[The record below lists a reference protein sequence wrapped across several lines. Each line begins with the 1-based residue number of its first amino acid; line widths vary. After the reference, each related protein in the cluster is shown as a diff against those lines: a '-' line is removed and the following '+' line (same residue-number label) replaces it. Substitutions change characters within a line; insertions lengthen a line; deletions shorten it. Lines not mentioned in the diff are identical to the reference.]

1 MRGHKLKRPQVW
13 GEAGVK
19 KKRAHADIGGGGVKQ
34 EWTPTYGSKFK
45 YVIP

>member
-1 MRGHKLKRPQVW
+1 MRGHTLKRPQVW

-34 EWTPTYGSKFK
+34 EWTATFGSKFK